1 MVAVLLNQSH
11 ESCCCSDDEYQV
23 KGQSSPSKQK
33 PAAKL
38 KHDALEEKIQKNHK
52 KHF

>member
-1 MVAVLLNQSH
+1 MVAVLLNSSH

-23 KGQSSPSKQK
+23 KGLGSGAKVK
-33 PAAKL
+33 PTAKL
-38 KHDALEEKIQKNHK
+38 MHVALEEKIQKNQK